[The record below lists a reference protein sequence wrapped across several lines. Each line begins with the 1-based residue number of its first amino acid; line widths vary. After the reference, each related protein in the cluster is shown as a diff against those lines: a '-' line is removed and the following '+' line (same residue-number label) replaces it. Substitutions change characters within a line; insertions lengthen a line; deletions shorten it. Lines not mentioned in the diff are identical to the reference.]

1 VTKPSQSGARSALPS
16 PERIRN
22 IGIIAHIDAGKT
34 TTTERILF
42 YSGRT
47 HRMGEV
53 DEGTTV
59 TDWMD
64 QEQERGIT
72 IVSAAVTTE
81 WRGHRINLIDTP
93 GHIDFTAEV
102 QRALRVLDGGIVI
115 LDAVHGVEPQSETV
129 WRQADRYRVPR
140 ICFVNKMD
148 RLGADFERSI
158 TSIRDRL
165 GANAAALQLPIG
177 TESRFEG
184 VIDLLGMRAIRWE
197 DELGMQLAYGDIP
210 SGLRETAERAR
221 TELIERLAD
230 ADDEVMAL
238 YLEGQSIESAHLVAA
253 LRRATIA
260 NRLFPVLCGSA
271 FQKKGVQ
278 PLLDAIVDY
287 LPSPLD
293 VGAVHGTDPRT
304 GKAAERAPDPDKP
317 LAALAFKVAA
327 DPYSGHLTYL
337 RVYSGRL
344 ASGMQVLNATRDR
357 KERIGRLV
365 RMYADQR
372 EDVTEVTAGD
382 IVAALGLKGVFTGD
396 TLCAPEHPV
405 LLESIGF
412 PEPVVRVAV
421 EPRTQADLDR
431 MMGSLQ
437 ALAEEDPTFT
447 VTTDEDSGQTVVA
460 GMGELHLE
468 VLLERV
474 KREHGVQVNM
484 GRPRVTYKET
494 ITRAVPRVEG
504 HHIRQ
509 TGGHGQYGHVV
520 LALTPGERGSGLRFE
535 NAIKRGVIPQQF
547 IPAVE
552 KGVRDA
558 TLNGPLGGYP
568 VTDLTVR
575 LYDGS
580 FHPVDSS
587 ELAFRAA
594 AVQAMREGMEQ
605 GGAVLLQP
613 IVELEVVAPGEY
625 LGDVLGQ
632 LAARQANITDSG
644 PEPGGVQVIRAEVPL
659 AEMFNYA
666 TELRSAT
673 QGRGSF
679 SMEFSHYAAVDPA
692 QMARALGQGW

>member
-1 VTKPSQSGARSALPS
+1 VSKPSQSSAAAALPS
-16 PERIRN
+16 LERIRN

-81 WRGHRINLIDTP
+81 WRGHRLNLIDTP

-129 WRQADRYRVPR
+129 WRQADRYQVPR

-148 RLGADFERSI
+148 RLGADFEHALA
-158 TSIRDRL
+158 SIRDRL
-165 GANAAALQLPIG
+165 GANAVALQLPIG
-177 TESRFEG
+177 EESRFQG
-184 VIDLLGMRAIRWE
+184 VIDLLTLRALRWE
-197 DELGMQLAYGDIP
+197 DALGTRWAYSEVPTD
-210 SGLRETAERAR
+210 LREAAERAR
-221 TELIERLAD
+221 TALIEQIAEV
-230 ADDEVMAL
+230 DDEVMAL
-238 YLEGQSIESAHLVAA
+238 YLEGESLETARLMTA
-253 LRRATIA
+253 LRRATVA

-271 FQKKGVQ
+271 LQNRGIQ
-278 PLLDAIVDY
+278 PLLDAIVDL
-287 LPSPLD
+287 LPSPRE
-293 VGAVHGTDPRT
+293 VGAVHGIDPRT
-304 GKAAERAPDPDKP
+304 GREVEPQPNPDEP
-317 LAALAFKVAA
+317 LAALAFKLAA

-344 ASGMQVLNATRDR
+344 ASGAQVLNATRDR

-365 RMYADQR
+365 RMYANQR
-372 EDVTEVTAGD
+372 EDVTEVMAGD

-396 TLCAPEHPV
+396 TLCTAEHPV
-405 LLESIGF
+405 LLESIRF

-421 EPRTQADLDR
+421 EPRTLADMDR
-431 MMGSLQ
+431 MTGALQ
-437 ALAEEDPTFT
+437 VLVEEDPTFS
-447 VTTDEDSGQTVVA
+447 VTTDEDSGQIVVS

-474 KREHGVQVNM
+474 RREHGVQVNM

-494 ITRAVPRVEG
+494 LTRPVPRVEG

-520 LALTPGERGSGLRFE
+520 LALKPGERGSGLQFK
-535 NAIKRGVIPQQF
+535 NAIKGGIIPPQF

-558 TLNGPLGGYP
+558 AQNGPIGGYP
-568 VTDLTVR
+568 VTDLSVR

-587 ELAFRAA
+587 DLAFRAA
-594 AVQAMREGMEQ
+594 AVQAMRDGMEQ
-605 GGAVLLQP
+605 GAAVLLQP
-613 IVELEVVAPGEY
+613 IMRLEVEVPGEY

-632 LAARQANITDSG
+632 LAARQASINGADPS
-644 PEPGGVQVIRAEVPL
+644 PGGVQVIRAEVPL

-679 SMEFSHYAAVDPA
+679 SMEFSHYAPVDPA
-692 QMARALGQGW
+692 QVMRALGQGW

>member
-1 VTKPSQSGARSALPS
+1 MSKQSLSAKTASTPLD
-16 PERIRN
+16 RIRN

-102 QRALRVLDGGIVI
+102 QRALRVLDGGIVV
-115 LDAVHGVEPQSETV
+115 LEAVRGVEPQSETV
-129 WRQADRYRVPR
+129 WRQADRYKVPR
-140 ICFVNKMD
+140 VCFINKMD
-148 RLGADFERSI
+148 RLGAEFEHALA
-158 TSIRDRL
+158 SIRKRL
-165 GANAAALQLPIG
+165 GANAVALQLPIG
-177 TESRFEG
+177 AESGFRG
-184 VIDLLGMRAIRWE
+184 VIDLIAMQAVRWE
-197 DELGMQLAYGDIP
+197 DELGTQPVCGAIP
-210 SGLRETAERAR
+210 PELNEAAELAR
-221 TELIERLAD
+221 TEMIERLAD
-230 ADDEVMAL
+230 ADDEIMTL
-238 YLEGQSIESAHLVAA
+238 YLEGRPIEVPQIVAA
-253 LRRATIA
+253 IRRATIA

-271 FQKKGVQ
+271 FQNRGIQ
-278 PLLDAIVDY
+278 PLLDAVVDY
-287 LPSPLD
+287 LPSPLE

-304 GKAAERAPDPDKP
+304 GHEVERRPDPDAP
-317 LAALAFKVAA
+317 LAALAFKIAS

-344 ASGMQVLNATRDR
+344 ENGMQLLNATRER
-357 KERIGRLV
+357 KERVGRMV

-372 EDVTEVTAGD
+372 EEMDAIAAGD
-382 IVAALGLKGVFTGD
+382 IAAALGLKGVFTGD
-396 TLCAPEHPV
+396 TLCDPDHPV
-405 LLESIGF
+405 LLESISF

-421 EPRTQADLDR
+421 EPRTQADADR
-431 MMGSLQ
+431 LSA
-437 ALAEEDPTFT
+437 ALRELSEEDPTFT
-447 VTTDEDSGQTVVA
+447 VATDADSGQTVVA

-474 KREHGVQVNM
+474 RREHGVKVNM

-494 ITRAVPRVEG
+494 LARAVPRMEG
-504 HHIRQ
+504 QHIRQ

-520 LALTPGERGSGLRFE
+520 LALKPGAPDSGVRFE
-535 NAIKRGVIPQQF
+535 NAIKAGVIPSQF

-552 KGVRDA
+552 KGVHDA
-558 TLNGPLGGYP
+558 VQSGPLGGYP
-568 VTDLTVR
+568 VTDIEVR

-587 ELAFRAA
+587 DLAFRTAA
-594 AVQAMREGMEQ
+594 AMAVRDGLDK
-605 GGAVLLQP
+605 GGGVLLEP
-613 IVELEVVAPGEY
+613 IVTLEVLTPEEY

-632 LAARQANITDSG
+632 LTARRCEIMGSDPS
-644 PEPGGVQVIRAEVPL
+644 PGGVTVVRAQAPL

-666 TELRSAT
+666 TDLRSAT
-673 QGRGSF
+673 QGRGLF
-679 SMEFSHYAAVDPA
+679 TMELSHYAPVEPG
-692 QMARALGQGW
+692 MAKRVLGRGY